1 MGSSSSG
8 TGRMFYP
15 VNSGKKD
22 TDVTSD
28 YDDRIN
34 EFSNGDAFSSV
45 SVNPQFKTTQLQYE
59 NSTTTDSWVNSAN
72 FIEIRNTSHSGAISN
87 DDASG
92 IVNRIY
98 PTGTSLTTY
107 GKNGDETNSFKIKVF
122 DSEEDDAPNNK
133 KFRYTVENNTIRLD
147 IDNYDYF
154 ILINPELTT
163 AGTTSIRP
171 HFAKITKITAFDE
184 FGDGVEFEPKYPT
197 SVPSQSNFE
206 IYKGAAKTDTSVVAV
221 SYGLRG
227 DTDVDSSKYD
237 VVQRATRPT
246 FYFYND
252 RLDEDDQLDYCEK
265 YNATSQ
271 RWWDYSDELTID
283 FQSAHTQYANTTI
296 QTFKLTPTNDRHKL
310 VEGQSVFD
318 ADDNYIGN
326 IKEKTGTAG
335 QFKIDYSR
343 ITLPVHQASNTAVT
357 SIATFNASQHQN
369 GTVTGGTGS
378 SVYASTGGNGGG
390 ATFTIAITYESQ
402 FNVWVI
408 QSIAI
413 AAQGSGYQS
422 GDNLSVSV
430 HGATVTIPVTAI
442 GASTSKKLKIGK
454 TIQNVVFRTRARF
467 SDTISSLGKSK
478 INAVLVDANRTL
490 DDNTSNSS
498 FDATKWDTAFTRMK
512 RHTSDLLTPTANT
525 IDGNLT
531 GPSKYITFE
540 KAEYK
545 NSKVEPIQNKSL
557 NSPKNKLTKLARIS
571 VSDNSGLQHMK
582 IREGDN
588 LKLRNVI
595 HNGKFNKIPI
605 VGKLYTNSGST
616 LTLKE
621 MTTKMNLKHMLSA
634 NDIVEVDGYYLVIG
648 SVGVKGSD
656 TEQSIVIKD
665 YKTLSANTW
674 TGSATAPTIIG
685 KTMYLMPYS
694 GVLNYNFES
703 DSEVKIT
710 SAGVFQ
716 TVTMGGVAIKKE
728 DSKMYG
734 ATLTPLRYNSHM
746 IEVDYAD
753 KNNKFAKFKESDIQ
767 FYQKTAISPFYYYS
781 GDYSITDEVF
791 SGSVE
796 DIDVSTSNGFTTFK
810 FSGRDDTSKL
820 LGGTVSKTLTHHSDV
835 ISTSLPPILNYDLV
849 SNVNS
854 SDSNPVNISSKTVT
868 VELTGENPV
877 PSDAFNKYCLLFNNT
892 GDLIGEVSSSTYSS
906 GGGEHVWTITLKDQ
920 ALTTTENN
928 TINTYNPYGSN
939 QINYI
944 TGTKSLQSNKL
955 HSLGISDF
963 TSISEKGL
971 SFKSGLD
978 MAYAS
983 NAFTYSPLQLSSNDS
998 SSTSTDAQIFGDTL
1012 GYDIS
1017 SPKSISTN
1025 DSIFAFTVG
1034 NENGVSV
1041 TKSDIMTVNSEMF
1054 DVLNVNEQ
1062 DYTTPVMEVAPI
1074 FPMVLGRVETN
1085 SSDTRGNT
1093 SLYLVNNNIATGG
1106 FIHRLEDTLVA
1117 ETGGNFMPSDT
1128 IRYWDLQPINS
1139 GGLVRTHNSIY
1150 NSGRIKQAIQGYAVG
1165 YSIKGNGSTTSISTT
1180 PTSKPK
1186 LGSNNLKG
1194 WSQLPTYY
1202 HASAP
1207 LPSTYPLDTD
1217 YWDEGPSNKPY
1228 EIDILY
1234 SAFEQIDPR
1243 TLPYELLAIGDIY
1256 PSSKQRHNSLFNHSK
1271 TFETYGIVLESET
1284 TGKMNNTT
1292 HTLYDGQTHETLKRD
1307 INFETQTIT
1316 SASKTTEDI
1325 NRWGVIRLI
1334 EATFDWHF
1342 NPVDFE
1348 SLKNSSEIPSL
1359 PYFDYCMI
1367 RRPTIVNLTDSQ
1379 LDGDDSMGDMYY
1391 KLSHLQGTP
1400 ASSEATADGDF
1411 ILESNEYG
1419 GLVGVSAKEGFQKN
1433 NLSITSANDTLKFGG
1448 YTWLYG
1454 NSSNGHPL
1462 FGVET
1467 FRLFSA
1473 PDASLDELT
1482 TRLIDGSGGIDTYF
1496 KDRQSDWRNI
1506 RFHTAW
1512 LLRPPITSEFFK
1524 HQLLMNSE
1532 SSPATYNPMNVILP
1546 IIAENKD
1553 PTQKGSNHDRDMRYS
1568 PFHSID
1574 GWDDDNT
1581 NNLTTN
1587 DNRTLLHTSRVIS
1600 AMVAKSFGS
1609 GQAKTAADYNSLGI
1623 GRTHVYDNCIGL
1635 FKDWQPSQDNTS
1647 WDDYHL
1653 SSCPLELPSNT
1664 SWVNYTQPTV
1674 LSTTIYGEQQ
1684 QEQHTPTTRL
1694 WKFTNSEV
1702 GRFTLSNAWTVASED
1717 YQVSL
1722 LGTKTGIYPLA
1733 DLSGNKLI
1741 SLSNYRA
1748 ASHEGNPADYDI
1760 GGTTISGSTRNNLG
1774 MMFSTQMLIKP
1785 RFDLTE
1791 KAVSG
1796 QSDGVVTSSDDKT
1809 ITFTLG
1815 DCINT
1820 TNRAHTW
1827 LSFMPDL
1834 KGYYIVS
1841 EELTNGKTL
1850 KNSSVHGIPKF
1861 IAKIVNHVVTPATI
1875 SPAQWEKHH
1884 LTFDTAISL
1893 GNYGDKYRLMKIA
1906 ERTFLETPEKIEF
1919 NVMKDSGID
1928 YKTNTHNFRTGS
1940 ASNSTATQSDDN
1952 QYFNEGVYSMYL
1964 KLDIDSPITSDYKF
1978 IECRTPASAVR
1989 NFTEGEVITTHVT
2002 DGNSRQKKDV
2012 TVTLVRKKGTSE
2024 ATEECLVLT
2033 YDGNLTGNGVVS
2045 FGEVFDLSIGMK
2057 PRLKKIK
2064 RCYVGTT
2071 YDIGSDI
2078 DAELS
2083 NIIMESG
2090 LKYDERKS
2098 TVIYTTNIV
2107 NTNGTNNIVCLENV
2121 TELNAGDVI
2130 YSEDGHLIGEIQAI
2144 SNQTI
2149 TFASGTKYYS
2159 PPQHSTITKYNKK
2172 TFVSNLTFNSFD
2184 VFSAI
2189 NSLTQKK
2196 GLDYRIEDNKVILR
2210 NLEDTSNIKRKKIS
2224 FEHLTGHEPIKNNTS
2239 LFDKINR
2246 IIVIG
2251 DGVRYEMDSLDVK
2264 NRKTMTVNDSTITTE
2279 EEAQIEAMK
2288 LLELH
2293 SGKARK
2299 ITLQIQREG
2308 FELLEAGDIVTLDFP
2323 TYNIP
2328 LGNYIVFEIENV
2340 LGPILTLTVGSY
2352 SKGIAERLNEI
2363 SQGSKQNINHL
2374 LSANSSGTVG
2384 GKMIFDNLKIKMDS
2398 IEYKVVGETMNANM
2412 GFDDVFGF
2420 TETVGFE
2427 TTSTGV
2433 IAIKKEYKDRF
2444 YD

>member
-1 MGSSSSG
+1 MGSSNSG

-45 SVNPQFKTTQLQYE
+45 SVTPQFKTTQLQYE

-87 DDASG
+87 DNASG

-122 DSEEDDAPNNK
+122 DSEESYGTTNK
-133 KFRYTVENNTIRLD
+133 KFRYATSDTSETIGLD

-154 ILINPELTT
+154 ILINPQLTV
-163 AGTTSIRP
+163 AGSAKIRP
-171 HFAKITKITAFDE
+171 HFAKITKITTFDE
-184 FGDGVEFEPKYPT
+184 FGDGLEFEPKYPT
-197 SVPSQSNFE
+197 SIASQSYFE
-206 IYKGAAKTDTSVVAV
+206 VYKGPHKVNDTDVVAV

-227 DTDVDSSKYD
+227 DTDVASSKYD

-283 FQSAHTQYANTTI
+283 LQSAHTQYANTTT

-318 ADDNYIGN
+318 ANDNYIGN

-343 ITLPVHQASNTAVT
+343 ITLSAYQASNTAVT
-357 SIATFNASQHQN
+357 SIGSHSQS
-369 GTVTGGTGS
+369 GTVTSGTGS
-378 SVYASTGGNGGG
+378 SVYTSTGGNGSG
-390 ATFTIAITYESQ
+390 ATFTITIVYESN
-402 FNVWVI
+402 FNVYTI
-408 QSIAI
+408 QSVAI

-422 GDNLSVSV
+422 GDSLSVSV
-430 HGATVTIPVTAI
+430 HGATLTIPVTAV
-442 GASTSKKLKIGK
+442 GTDTAKKIKIGK
-454 TIQNVVFRTRARF
+454 TIQNVVFRTRAKF
-467 SDTISSLGKSK
+467 SDTIPNLGKSK
-478 INAVLVDANRTL
+478 INAVLVDTNRTL
-490 DDNTSNSS
+490 DDDTSNSS

-545 NSKVEPIQNKSL
+545 NNKVEPMQNKSL
-557 NSPKNKLTKLARIS
+557 NSPKNRLTKLARIS

-605 VGKLYTNSGST
+605 VGKLYTDSGST
-616 LTLKE
+616 LTLKD
-621 MTTKMNLKHMLSA
+621 MTTEMNLKHMLSV
-634 NDIVEVDGYYLVIG
+634 NDIVEVDGYYLVIN
-648 SVGVKGSD
+648 SVGTKGSD
-656 TEQSIVIKD
+656 TQQSIVIKD

-820 LGGTVSKTLTHHSDV
+820 LGGTISKSLTHHSDV

-854 SDSNPVNISSKTVT
+854 SVTNPVNISGKNVT
-868 VELTGENPV
+868 VELTGADPV

-892 GDLIGEVSSSTYSS
+892 GDLIGEVNNASCTG
-906 GGGEHVWTITLKDQ
+906 GGGEYTCEITLKDQ

-939 QINYI
+939 QTNYI
-944 TGTKSLQSNKL
+944 TGTKSLQSNVL
-955 HSLGISDF
+955 HSSGISDF

-978 MAYAS
+978 MVYAS
-983 NAFTYSPLQLSSNDS
+983 NAFTYSPLQLSSNDTS
-998 SSTSTDAQIFGDTL
+998 SASTDAQIFGDTL

-1017 SPKSISTN
+1017 APKSISTG
-1025 DSIFAFTVG
+1025 DSIFAFTIG

-1054 DVLNVNEQ
+1054 DVINVNEQ
-1062 DYTTPVMEVAPI
+1062 DYTTPVLEVAPI
-1074 FPMVLGRVETN
+1074 FPIVLGRVDTN
-1085 SSDTRGNT
+1085 TLDSRGDTK
-1093 SLYLVNNNIATGG
+1093 LYLVNNNIATGG
-1106 FIHRLEDTLVA
+1106 FIHRLRNEFDTS
-1117 ETGGNFMPSDT
+1117 GNITSTDI
-1128 IRYWDLQPINS
+1128 IRYWDLQNVVA
-1139 GGLVRTHNSIY
+1139 GGLTKTHDSIY
-1150 NSGRIKQAIQGYAVG
+1150 AVGTKPQAIQGYAIG
-1165 YSIKGNGSTTSISTT
+1165 YSIKPNGSSSTITTTPNNSPKAGSNTLKEWDYLSTFYGNSTLIESHAANSNNTTSE
-1180 PTSKPK
+1180 
-1186 LGSNNLKG
+1186 
-1194 WSQLPTYY
+1194 
-1202 HASAP
+1202 
-1207 LPSTYPLDTD
+1207 TD
-1217 YWDEGPSNKPY
+1217 
-1228 EIDILY
+1228 IMY
-1234 SAFEQIDPR
+1234 SAFEQIDHR
-1243 TLPYELLAIGDIY
+1243 TTPYELLAVGDIF
-1256 PSSKQRHNSLFNHSK
+1256 PASALRHNSMLNTNHAKS
-1271 TFETYGIVLESET
+1271 FENYGIMLESKS
-1284 TGKMNNTT
+1284 GKINNTT
-1292 HTLYDGQTHETLKRD
+1292 HQLYDGMSHQTLKRNN
-1307 INFETQTIT
+1307 NFETQPIT
-1316 SASKTTEDI
+1316 SSNKTTENI
-1325 NRWGVIRLI
+1325 RRWGVIRLV

-1342 NPVDFE
+1342 NPINFE
-1348 SLKNSSEIPSL
+1348 TLPPSSQIPTLKYFDYVMMRKPANPVSNLTLSTSGGAATGTLTSASWFDEGDVIYTIEKIGTNSSESRSDLGSGLINNENG
-1359 PYFDYCMI
+1359 FTVVKQEDGDI
-1367 RRPTIVNLTDSQ
+1367 EVNDNYADNTSIFGTSATLLRFEGTDSGKIHGVENFRLFHAPDLT
-1379 LDGDDSMGDMYY
+1379 LD
-1391 KLSHLQGTP
+1391 T
-1400 ASSEATADGDF
+1400 
-1411 ILESNEYG
+1411 LESN
-1419 GLVGVSAKEGFQKN
+1419 
-1433 NLSITSANDTLKFGG
+1433 TD
-1448 YTWLYG
+1448 
-1454 NSSNGHPL
+1454 NSFTISRLQGH
-1462 FGVET
+1462 
-1467 FRLFSA
+1467 
-1473 PDASLDELT
+1473 
-1482 TRLIDGSGGIDTYF
+1482 
-1496 KDRQSDWRNI
+1496 KNI
-1506 RFHTAW
+1506 RFHTCW
-1512 LLRPPITSEFFK
+1512 MLHPPVSTGVFS
-1524 HQLLMNSE
+1524 HQLLKRSN
-1532 SSPATYNPMNVILP
+1532 AHYDPMNIILP
-1546 IIAENKD
+1546 LIAENK
-1553 PTQKGSNHDRDMRYS
+1553 GSGASSSDTDKRDWRFS
-1568 PFHSID
+1568 PFHQID
-1574 GWDDDNT
+1574 GWNDDSVQDI
-1581 NNLTTN
+1581 TTDHN
-1587 DNRTLLHTSRVIS
+1587 IPRLHMSRVVS
-1600 AMVAKSFGS
+1600 AMITNSFDTNMGIT
-1609 GQAKTAADYNSLGI
+1609 QADEESLGI

-1635 FKDWQPSQDNTS
+1635 FKDSVSSGRSSRTTYGWPEEIPLTSSPLGYDNYNT
-1647 WDDYHL
+1647 DYFGA
-1653 SSCPLELPSNT
+1653 
-1664 SWVNYTQPTV
+1664 NYESYASDYETNA
-1674 LSTTIYGEQQ
+1674 LL
-1684 QEQHTPTTRL
+1684 EQHSPVTRVLDWTNDEVTSHNTGNNSAESLTTVSY
-1694 WKFTNSEV
+1694 K
-1702 GRFTLSNAWTVASED
+1702 A
-1717 YQVSL
+1717 SL
-1722 LGTKTGIYPLA
+1722 LGTKTTVYPFDRIGKGTKA
-1733 DLSGNKLI
+1733 HRTNTYRDTNHVGDVVVGNVNY
-1741 SLSNYRA
+1741 SNYGKMY
-1748 ASHEGNPADYDI
+1748 SSQFI
-1760 GGTTISGSTRNNLG
+1760 V
-1774 MMFSTQMLIKP
+1774 KP
-1785 RFDLTE
+1785 TFDLT
-1791 KAVSG
+1791 S
-1796 QSDGVVTSSDDKT
+1796 VTNTLAHSNGGKT
-1809 ITFTLG
+1809 LTFTLN
-1815 DCINT
+1815 DAST
-1820 TNRAHTW
+1820 HTW
-1827 LSFMPDL
+1827 LSFMPEL
-1834 KGYYIVS
+1834 KGYYLVS
-1841 EELTNGKTL
+1841 EKFVDGGSIASSTHHGVAKYIGKITEH
-1850 KNSSVHGIPKF
+1850 NISVVPSTSAYETHEIK
-1861 IAKIVNHVVTPATI
+1861 
-1875 SPAQWEKHH
+1875 
-1884 LTFDTAISL
+1884 LDTAISI
-1893 GNYGDKYRLMKIA
+1893 GNNGDKYRLMRIS
-1906 ERTFLETPEKIEF
+1906 ETTFDKTPDYIEF
-1919 NVMKDSGID
+1919 NVMHDMGLKYDTSITD
-1928 YKTNTHNFRTGS
+1928 FRKGEGNREATGS
-1940 ASNSTATQSDDN
+1940 QKKFQEA
-1952 QYFNEGVYSMYL
+1952 VYSMYL
-1964 KLDIDSPITSDYKF
+1964 KLDVDNSIVSDNTF
-1978 IECRTPASAVR
+1978 IESRTTTSALR
-1989 NFTEGEVITTHVT
+1989 GFTDGEIIDVHVT
-2002 DGNSRQKKDV
+2002 DGTNNQRTSF
-2012 TVTLVRKKGTSE
+2012 TISNTRKLKTTD
-2024 ATEECLVLT
+2024 ATEPCLVMSFEGDLT
-2033 YDGNLTGNGVVS
+2033 ANGVVS
-2045 FGEVFDLSIGMK
+2045 FGEVLDISIGKK
-2057 PRLKKIK
+2057 PKLQNIK
-2064 RCYVGTT
+2064 RCYIGTT

-2083 NIIMESG
+2083 NIIQESG

-2121 TELNAGDVI
+2121 TGLNAGDVI
-2130 YSEDGHLIGEIQAI
+2130 YSEDGHLIGEILSI
-2144 SNQTI
+2144 TNQTI
-2149 TFASGTKYYS
+2149 TFAAGTKYYS

-2184 VFSAI
+2184 VYSAI

-2196 GLDYRIEDNKVILR
+2196 GLDYRIEGNKVILR
-2210 NLEDTSNIKRKKIS
+2210 NLEDTSSIKRKKID

-2246 IIVIG
+2246 VIVIG

-2264 NRKTMTVNDSTITTE
+2264 NMKTMTVNDSTITTE
-2279 EEAQIEAMK
+2279 EEAQIETMK

-2374 LSANSSGTVG
+2374 LSTDSSGTVG
-2384 GKMIFDNLKIKMDS
+2384 GKMVFDNLKIKMDS